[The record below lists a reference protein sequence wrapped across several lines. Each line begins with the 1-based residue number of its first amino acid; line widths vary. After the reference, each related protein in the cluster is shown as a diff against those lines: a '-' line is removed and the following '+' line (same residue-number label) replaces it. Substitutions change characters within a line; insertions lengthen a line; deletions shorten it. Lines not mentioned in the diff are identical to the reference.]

1 MDDPETQQ
9 VMAQPKP
16 CVICLTPVTDN
27 TKLSCCGQP
36 CHTPCAKDYLKK
48 RCYASSCPSCHRNAH
63 RGSLSTDPPS
73 NPCVFCAIQVYYSAK
88 LRCCDKPCHPSCAM
102 ECNTPNPNP
111 SHNPHCPNCQH
122 AVPLSVMETTPTTP
136 RRFSRDLEFREEVSK
151 VHWPGGQWWFGT
163 LYENENTTTSGYWG
177 LLPDPVDPDH
187 KTLHY
192 LGKNQSDV
200 IPRMKSIMSLPYT
213 INLAHSPDKRVIHPH
228 TFKTYPYGY
237 Q

>member
-1 MDDPETQQ
+1 
-9 VMAQPKP
+9 MAQPKP

-48 RCYASSCPSCHRNAH
+48 RCYASSCPSCGRNVH
-63 RGSLSTDPPS
+63 GRSLSTDPPS
-73 NPCVFCAIQVYYSAK
+73 NPCVFCAIQVHYSSK

-122 AVPLSVMETTPTTP
+122 AVPLSVMETTP
-136 RRFSRDLEFREEVSK
+136 RRRYSLDLEFREEVNK
-151 VHWPGGQWWFGT
+151 VHWPGGQWWNGT